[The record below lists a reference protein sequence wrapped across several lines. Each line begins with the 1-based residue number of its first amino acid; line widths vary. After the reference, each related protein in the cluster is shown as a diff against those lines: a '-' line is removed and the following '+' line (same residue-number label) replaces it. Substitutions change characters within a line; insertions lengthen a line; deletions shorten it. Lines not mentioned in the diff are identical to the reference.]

1 MGGFVRTVGGILGAG
16 GGVSGTGFSGPS
28 ANPTDPR
35 GMENLQKTYE
45 MLAQVAS
52 GQGPDAAQAQYLK
65 NLQDQSRQQAGAIS
79 SIQGISPAL
88 AARMIAQQSTGA
100 MQAGAAQ
107 GQANKYAQQ
116 LGAMQQMGGIAGSQ
130 AGTAAGLQQSMN
142 TAQAAL
148 MNTKLGQ
155 QGQAIGGIFQGAGA
169 KFMPNSFAPV
179 GGAGAAGGAEGG
191 MMEGGKFTTP
201 GTMGAQ
207 SRFGQQFMGMAKGG
221 PVHDYT
227 QGGGVMAAT
236 PHQEAVKAGDS
247 YANDKVPAML
257 SEGEVV
263 IPRSVMQ
270 GANPERGAAEFVR
283 AVMAK
288 RRGHV

>member
-1 MGGFVRTVGGILGAG
+1 MLGAG
-16 GGVSGTGFSGPS
+16 PGVAGTGFSGPS

-116 LGAMQQMGGIAGSQ
+116 LAAMQQMGGVAGSQ
-130 AGTAAGLQQSMN
+130 AGTAAALQQSMN
-142 TAQAAL
+142 TAQANL
-148 MNTKLGQ
+148 IGGRFQQ
-155 QGQAIGGIFQGAGA
+155 QGQIIGGIAQGAAAAGGKA
-169 KFMPNSFAPV
+169 STSG
-179 GGAGAAGGAEGG
+179 GGAAAAGAEGG
-191 MMEGGKFTTP
+191 MMEGGQFTSP
-201 GTMGAQ
+201 KTMGAQ
-207 SRFGQQFMGMAKGG
+207 SRFGQQFMGMAAGG